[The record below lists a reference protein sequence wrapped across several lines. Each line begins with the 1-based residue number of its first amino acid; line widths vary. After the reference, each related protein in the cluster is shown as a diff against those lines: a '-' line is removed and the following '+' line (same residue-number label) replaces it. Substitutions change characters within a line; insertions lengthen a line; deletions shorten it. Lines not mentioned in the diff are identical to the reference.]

1 MGSVEFFCLQ
11 SNVGRQRCTRFVNVK
26 KGSNFLDVFAA
37 IGSNQIFTLSST
49 SDLLIMIGATKG
61 SACVR
66 HATTFFRV
74 LRKIQK

>member
-11 SNVGRQRCTRFVNVK
+11 SNVGCQRCTRFINVK
-26 KGSNFLDVFAA
+26 KGSYFLDVFAA
-37 IGSNQIFTLSST
+37 IGSNLIFTLVTT

-66 HATTFFRV
+66 HATFFRV
-74 LRKIQK
+74 LRKI

>member
-11 SNVGRQRCTRFVNVK
+11 SNVGRQCCTRFINVK

-37 IGSNQIFTLSST
+37 NGSNQIFTLVST
-49 SDLLIMIGATKG
+49 SDLLMMIGATKG

-66 HATTFFRV
+66 HATTFLGF
-74 LRKIQK
+74 